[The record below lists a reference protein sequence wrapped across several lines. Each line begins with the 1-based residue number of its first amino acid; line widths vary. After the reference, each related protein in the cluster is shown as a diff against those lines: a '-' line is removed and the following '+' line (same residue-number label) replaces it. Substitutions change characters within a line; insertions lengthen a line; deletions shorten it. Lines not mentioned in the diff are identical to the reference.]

1 MLTEVSL
8 ARFRQNFIAGKPV
21 KVVVAAVKKRRE
33 LYCDVNKSLF
43 NDWLNLKHWLTKL
56 TYSNLLQIQQHR
68 FNLSASSN
76 TI

>member
-8 ARFRQNFIAGKPV
+8 ARFIAGKPV

-56 TYSNLLQIQQHR
+56 TYSNLQLTT
-68 FNLSASSN
+68 NTAASFQPQCL
-76 TI
+76 I